1 MIKRILIAFLFLLS
15 TSAYAG
21 LLIEPYLGF
30 SIGSGEDGQNPKTE
44 YSQNTPFYGGRLGYQ
59 AFGLMAGLDYSK
71 GLEGDFETKTAGS
84 ATTKADATQ
93 QTFGV
98 FVGYNFPI
106 MLRAWVSYNFA
117 SKISI
122 ESGAEVGDEF
132 KGGGYAFGL
141 GFTALPMLS
150 INLEYRMNTFD
161 EYKTAST
168 GVTSALNGTEEI
180 DYNQILL
187 SVSLP
192 LDI

>member
-1 MIKRILIAFLFLLS
+1 MKRILIAFLFLLS

-30 SIGSGEDGQNPKTE
+30 SIGSGEDGENPKTE
-44 YSQNTPFYGGRLGYQ
+44 YSQNTPLYGARLGYQ
-59 AFGLMAGLDYSK
+59 VLGFMAGLDYSK
-71 GLEGDFETKTAGS
+71 GMESEFENKVTGGT
-84 ATTKADATQ
+84 TTKPDATQ
-93 QTFGV
+93 QTFGI
-98 FVGYNFPI
+98 FVGYNLPI

-122 ESGAEVGDEF
+122 ESGADVGDEF
-132 KGGGYAFGL
+132 KGGGYALGV
-141 GFTALPMLS
+141 GFTGLPFVSL
-150 INLEYRMNTFD
+150 NLEYRMNTFD

-168 GVTSALNGTEEI
+168 GVTSALNGAGEV

-192 LDI
+192 VDL